1 METPRPVSLEPLPY
15 LKALADHLA
24 VEEARAWDWFSRELT
39 GPEHAERMRLELL
52 KATYRLDREDRPEL
66 YAAADRVR
74 ERLGVTAT
82 ITLYQLQQGDSAAL
96 NASLFYIPGEA
107 HVAFQGPVL
116 EKLQGVELDAVLGH
130 ELGHFRLFEHWERRY
145 RIAADL
151 LNALLHD
158 PASQPVHHESYRLFQ
173 LYKEIFCDRCSL
185 AACGDLPA
193 VVSALVK
200 AETGLGAVSA
210 ESYLR
215 QTEEI
220 FAKGSPKTDGLSHP
234 ECFVRTWALKL
245 WADGDTGVDAKVRLI
260 IEGRPTLDGMDLLEQ
275 RHVAAMT
282 RRLVDTLLAEPWFH
296 GSEAVLAHARLF
308 FDDFDPP
315 PPPVSDAELAELA
328 TIEDEKLAQY
338 FCYVLLDFAACD
350 RDLEEP
356 ALAAAYLVSRRLGW
370 ENHFQSMACKEL
382 KLRKAQYDK
391 LAVDAP
397 DLLAKARRSGG
408 EA

>member
-1 METPRPVSLEPLPY
+1 METHPSSPLEPLPY
-15 LKALADHLA
+15 LKDLADHLA
-24 VEEARAWDWFSRELT
+24 LEEAKAWAWFSRELT

-52 KATYRLDREDRPEL
+52 KATYRLDRDDRPAL

-74 ERLGVTAT
+74 ERLGVTAPV
-82 ITLYQLQQGDSAAL
+82 TLYQLQQGDSAAL

-116 EKLQGVELDAVLGH
+116 DKLQGAELDALLGH
-130 ELGHFRLFEHWERRY
+130 ELGHFRLLEHWDRAY
-145 RIAADL
+145 RVTADL

-158 PASQPVHHESYRLFQ
+158 PAAQPVHQESYRLFH
-173 LYKEIFCDRCSL
+173 LYSEIFCDRCSL

-200 AETGLGAVSA
+200 AETGLSAVSA

-220 FAKGSPKTDGLSHP
+220 FAKGRLKTDGLSHP

-245 WADGDTGVDAKVRLI
+245 WADGDAQVEGKVRLA
-260 IEGRPTLDGMDLLEQ
+260 IEGPPSLDGMDLLEQ
-275 RHVAAMT
+275 RHVATLT
-282 RRLVDTLLAEPWFH
+282 RRLIETLLAEPWFH

-315 PPPVSDAELAELA
+315 PPPVSDTELQELAA
-328 TIEDEKLAQY
+328 IEDEKLAQY
-338 FCYVLLDFAACD
+338 FCFVLLDFAACD
-350 RDLEEP
+350 RQLEEP
-356 ALAAAYLVSRRLGW
+356 ALAAALLVSRRLGW
-370 ENHFQSMACKEL
+370 EKHFQTMACKEL
-382 KLRKAQYDK
+382 KLRKAQYEK
-391 LAVDAP
+391 LATDAA